1 MTDPKDYLRQMIDHT
16 IDGDQDAASDAFK
29 SFLVPKTME
38 VLGVTNNSPAE
49 DIVAEPA
56 VEAEPAAAEAEP
68 VAEPE
73 AAAES
78 VIPRGADPI
87 E

>member
-16 IDGDQDAASDAFK
+16 IDGDQDAASNAFK

-38 VLGVTNNSPAE
+38 VLGVTSNSPAA
-49 DIVAEPA
+49 DVVAEPA
-56 VEAEPAAAEAEP
+56 AEPAAAEP
-68 VAEPE
+68 VVAEP
-73 AAAES
+73 AAEGA
-78 VIPRGADPI
+78 IPRGAQPL